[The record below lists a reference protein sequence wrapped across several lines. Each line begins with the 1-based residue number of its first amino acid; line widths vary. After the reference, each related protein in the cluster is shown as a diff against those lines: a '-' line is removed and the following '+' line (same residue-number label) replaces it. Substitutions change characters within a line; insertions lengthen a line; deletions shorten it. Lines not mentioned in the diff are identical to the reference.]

1 MKNVQVKKLTKG
13 TNTLSREGYE
23 KVSSAVNQIMGIGV
37 MVCPSYT
44 FVVGKFLQ
52 ELFITEN
59 HVIPNHLGGSD
70 FILKHGAFS
79 PMAFVSLG
87 IKWCQ
92 NRQPS

>member
-44 FVVGKFLQ
+44 FVVGKFL
-52 ELFITEN
+52 
-59 HVIPNHLGGSD
+59 
-70 FILKHGAFS
+70 
-79 PMAFVSLG
+79 
-87 IKWCQ
+87 
-92 NRQPS
+92 